1 MPPDSQN
8 EPIIRI
14 RERYHPMTETR
25 WLSTNRVSVP
35 RRLHPVARIGNEA
48 PLTESGLSEAN
59 RDRIWRDLKRLY
71 RTGMFPGVALAL
83 RRHGALFM
91 DRTLG
96 HARGLYPHSS
106 GDQPEV
112 LTPDTPIC
120 LFSASKA
127 VTAMLVHHLAEQ
139 GQLSLNDRVS
149 RFFPEY
155 GQHGKERTTI
165 AQLLSHRA
173 GIPRIQEDV
182 DPEAL
187 FHPDQVM
194 ELLCRARPQKLGRE
208 QAYHAIT
215 AGFILGE
222 VVERVSGESL
232 NAVLD
237 RVIRKPLGMEHFSF
251 GLEGPTAAEN
261 VVTGLKMSP
270 PMNRY
275 MKHAVGSTLEEVVA
289 LSNDPRFRDVVIPAG
304 NLYATAEECTRF
316 YQMLLNGGRW
326 GDQQVF
332 QPETVANA
340 IRPVARRP
348 RIDRTLL
355 FPLRYSHGFM
365 LGQQTLSLYGP
376 GTPEAF
382 GHLGFITIF
391 TWADPQRD
399 LTGALLTTGKT
410 MLGTHFPALL
420 KLQWDINRVCAP

>member
-1 MPPDSQN
+1 MN
-8 EPIIRI
+8 
-14 RERYHPMTETR
+14 ETR

-35 RRLHPVARIGNEA
+35 RRLQPVARIGNEA
-48 PLTESGLSEAN
+48 PMTATGLPEES

-71 RTGMFPGVALAL
+71 RTGMFPGLALSL
-83 RRHGALFM
+83 RRHGAVLM

-96 HARGLYPHSS
+96 HARGLYPHSQH
-106 GDQPEV
+106 DQPEI

-127 VTAMLVHHLAEQ
+127 VTAMLIHHLVEQ
-139 GQLSLNDRVS
+139 GEISLNDRVT

-173 GIPRIQEDV
+173 GIPRIQEEV
-182 DPEAL
+182 EPEAL
-187 FHPDQVM
+187 FQPDKVM
-194 ELLCRARPQKLGRE
+194 EMLCRARPQKLGRE

-237 RVIRKPLGMEHFSF
+237 RVIRQPLGMEHFRF

-270 PMNRY
+270 PLNRY
-275 MKHAVGSTLEEVVA
+275 LKHAVGSTLEEVVG
-289 LSNDPRFRDVVIPAG
+289 LSNDPRFHDVVIPAG

-316 YQMLLNGGRW
+316 YQMLLNGGEWQGR
-326 GDQQVF
+326 QIF
-332 QPETVANA
+332 KPETVAAA
-340 IRPVARRP
+340 IKPVARRP
-348 RIDRTLL
+348 RIDRTLM

-365 LGQQTLSLYGP
+365 LGQKRLSLYGP
-376 GTPEAF
+376 DTHEAF

-410 MLGTHFPALL
+410 VLGTHFPALL
-420 KLQWDINRVCAP
+420 KLQWDINRLCKP